1 MKNYTAEQYIKLPHI
16 IIAALSRIHTP
27 FGSSRMPSYLVEIA
41 FAKQIINIPKI
52 IAYKLFLILN
62 FCNQE
67 DCKSLQEEIKASFR
81 IESNDSNIILC
92 ALQN

>member
-1 MKNYTAEQYIKLPHI
+1 M
-16 IIAALSRIHTP
+16 
-27 FGSSRMPSYLVEIA
+27 
-41 FAKQIINIPKI
+41 INIPKI

-67 DCKSLQEEIKASFR
+67 NCKSLQEEIKASFR
-81 IESNDSNIILC
+81 IEGNDSNIILC